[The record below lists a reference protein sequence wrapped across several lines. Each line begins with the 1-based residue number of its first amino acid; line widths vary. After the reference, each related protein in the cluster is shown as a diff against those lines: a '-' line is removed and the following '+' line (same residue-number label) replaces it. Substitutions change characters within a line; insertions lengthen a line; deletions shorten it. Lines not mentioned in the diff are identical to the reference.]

1 MSLFTIETSLIF
13 SSFFVVFCFA
23 QSPVLRISI
32 PECEDDLRFGLQSCT
47 PNRAPRTPM
56 SSSFD
61 TGVDLA
67 ALQSRRATV
76 PPSPIRNPI
85 SSSKGNSKGNS
96 KGTQGSQVG
105 LYPSWSS
112 VDFGPETTT
121 ATDESRGGERE
132 KERDRER
139 EDENE
144 RNKNTS
150 RCPIETQEILLFYTL
165 SLLQTM
171 ALDSSKVRFY

>member
-1 MSLFTIETSLIF
+1 MSLFTIETSLINYI
-13 SSFFVVFCFA
+13 FVFFCFFLFCFV
-23 QSPVLRISI
+23 QSPILRISI

-67 ALQSRRATV
+67 ALQSRKATV

-85 SSSKGNSKGNS
+85 SSSKVNSKGN
-96 KGTQGSQVG
+96 QGSQQG

-112 VDFGPETTT
+112 VDFAPETST
-121 ATDESRGGERE
+121 ATDDSRGERE
-132 KERDRER
+132 KDRDRER

-150 RCPIETQEILLFYTL
+150 KCPIETQEILLFYTL